1 MFLFFETKRYSQ
13 GRDVE
18 GGHRSQSLEQVAED
32 VDDRDV
38 DDRLELAQQ
47 GVGQDGPEDGGEVA
61 EHGEGVVDHGGR
73 VLRQVQL
80 LLQIEGEDGLHPIVG
95 ESLTELIPHNEEKTE
110 GIAQLKHH
118 KSNSM
123 KNVLEI

>member
-1 MFLFFETKRYSQ
+1 MFSVLFDNFFATKRYSQ
-13 GRDVE
+13 RWDVE

-38 DDRLELAQQ
+38 DNRLELAQQ
-47 GVGQDGPEDGGEVA
+47 CVGQDGPEDGGEVA

-80 LLQIEGEDGLHPIVG
+80 LLQVEGEDGLHAVVG
-95 ESLTELIPHNEEKTE
+95 EPLAELIPDDEEDAFRVGKL
-110 GIAQLKHH
+110 G
-118 KSNSM
+118 S
-123 KNVLEI
+123 